1 MSEAADSQTIGA
13 LHKIGTH
20 DLLSHLC
27 DFADVVL
34 NGFSAALQE
43 IQPLSHD
50 LVTMD
55 WQIFAYFI
63 RISGQP
69 CLRYHEDE
77 YPFMMNS
84 CSS

>member
-1 MSEAADSQTIGA
+1 MSEAADSHRIGA
-13 LHKIGTH
+13 LHKIRTH

-27 DFADVVL
+27 EFARIAG
-34 NGFSAALQE
+34 NGFSRPLQE

-63 RISGQP
+63 RIWVQA
-69 CLRYHEDE
+69 CLRYQ
-77 YPFMMNS
+77 
-84 CSS
+84 